1 MDLSGLLAQCHI
13 YTAAQSTFELL
24 PQSQP
29 AVYAF
34 YEALDFSRGHLVDEV
49 DAIVTKHGKYITMD
63 TAGWPFHLKVAFRGN
78 PERFKGEGRKL
89 SKELD
94 AKDLPSVQ
102 QQLLFLSFLNE
113 PLYIGKTEDIR
124 TRFKAHHDNGFLWK
138 MKADLQQP
146 RPPNEFMLFAY
157 FCEEQYVRLIESI
170 LIQVMNPAFCDQK
183 S

>member
-1 MDLSGLLAQCHI
+1 MDFSRFLTQCHV

-34 YEALDFSRGHLVDEV
+34 YEALDFSRGQLVDEV
-49 DAIVTKHGKYITMD
+49 DAVVTKNGRFVTMD
-63 TAGWPFHLKVAFRGN
+63 KTGWPFHLKVAFRGN

-89 SKELD
+89 SQALD
-94 AKDLPSVQ
+94 TAALPIVRE
-102 QQLLFLSFLNE
+102 QLHFLSFLNE

-146 RPPNEFMLFAY
+146 RPPNEFILFAF

-170 LIQVMNPAFCDQK
+170 LIQVINPAFCDQK